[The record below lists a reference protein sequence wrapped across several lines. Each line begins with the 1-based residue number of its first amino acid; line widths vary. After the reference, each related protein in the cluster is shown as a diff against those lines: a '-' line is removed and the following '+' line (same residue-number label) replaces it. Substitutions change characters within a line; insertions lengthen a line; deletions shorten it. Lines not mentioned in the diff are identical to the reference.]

1 MKTYHLF
8 LLLKTLHEAGPAEDL
23 LSLGITPGQLSRL
36 IIEATHDGL
45 LVRHKQTLMLSEA
58 GITQLK
64 ALRARENLIRPDGK
78 WIKESKVGKLDSIE
92 VTDIYVPQ
100 RRK

>member
-36 IIEATHDGL
+36 IIEASHDGFL
-45 LVRHKQTLMLSEA
+45 IRDRQSLILSEK
-58 GITQLK
+58 GIAQFK

-78 WIKESKVGKLDSIE
+78 WIKESKVGKLDTTKE
-92 VTDIYVPQ
+92 TEIYVP
-100 RRK
+100 RTRK